1 MLKIGTD
8 IEVLKGKHKGK
19 TGVIEKIHAVYVTIL
34 FENGSSGRTL
44 PSSLKVTVVPFE
56 STEAVRD
63 FEGIDAYRSLSIE
76 LMTTMIAQGLSLA
89 ENPDDELKKV
99 INHLENCLVKMKA
112 TRMVSNADGKGE

>member
-8 IEVLKGKHKGK
+8 VEVLKGKHKGK

-34 FENGSSGRTL
+34 FENGTL

-76 LMTTMIAQGLSLA
+76 LMTTMIAQGLSLT
-89 ENPDDELKKV
+89 ENLDDGLEKV
-99 INHLENCLVKMKA
+99 INHLKNRLVKMKA
-112 TRMVSNADGKGE
+112 TRMV

>member
-56 STEAVRD
+56 SAELY
-63 FEGIDAYRSLSIE
+63 GISKESTPTARY
-76 LMTTMIAQGLSLA
+76 
-89 ENPDDELKKV
+89 P
-99 INHLENCLVKMKA
+99 
-112 TRMVSNADGKGE
+112 SN